1 MRVLYLSTYNVK
13 CGIAT
18 YTHELRSHL
27 SVDNHVFPLPEKDDV
42 IVNQVDLDKELKKF
56 TQLVKDYDVVHIQ
69 HEHGLFIGAGDE
81 TDAVSRFGTLLKV
94 LVKENKRVFVTFHS
108 DPVFWE
114 SRWRFDTDILLK
126 KLLSRVW
133 EGEVSKWFQPR
144 YDVTAVVHTKRTKQ
158 EFLDSGFHKD
168 SVEVVPHG
176 VVSREVKFTPVKP
189 DLEINLSI
197 FGFISD
203 YKGYGVAL
211 QALQLLPRNYNL
223 VCMGGRHPSSTGD
236 EYTQIL
242 KTAKELD
249 HTVVENRLQ
258 DIYNLVYDRVSITGY
273 LDKAQADKIHK
284 KTHICLAPYTDKTL
298 SGSGALTW
306 SLTSGCPVIASDIP
320 SFKTI
325 DDEYQCMHLFK
336 TDAFHELAWSV
347 KRVVGDVKYQ
357 RALVDGATSYAE
369 QLSWSN
375 VAEAHENLYK

>member
-18 YTHELRSHL
+18 YTQELRSHI
-27 SVDNHVFPLPEKDDV
+27 STDNDIFPLPEKDA
-42 IVNQVDLDKELKKF
+42 IAEKQIDLDKELTKL
-56 TQLVKDYDVVHIQ
+56 THLVKDFDIVHIQ
-69 HEHGLFIGAGDE
+69 HEHGLFIGNGDE
-81 TDAVSRFGTLLKV
+81 TDAVSRFGNLLKV
-94 LVKENKRVFVTFHS
+94 LIKENKRVFVTFHS

-114 SRWRFDTDILLK
+114 SRWRFDTELLLK

-133 EGEVSKWFQPR
+133 KGEVSKWFQPR
-144 YDVTAVVHTKRTKQ
+144 YNVTAIVHTKRTKQ
-158 EFLDSGFHKD
+158 EFLDSGFHED

-176 VVSREVKFTPVKP
+176 VVSREVKFSPIKP
-189 DLEINLSI
+189 DVEINLSI

-203 YKGYGVAL
+203 YKGYDVAL
-211 QALQLLPRNYNL
+211 RALQLLPRNYNL
-223 VCMGGRHPSSTGD
+223 ICMGGRHPSSTGD

-242 KTAKELD
+242 GAAKRLD
-249 HTVVENRLQ
+249 REVVECKLQ
-258 DIYNLVYDRVSITGY
+258 DIYSLVSDRVTITGY
-273 LDKAQADKIHK
+273 LDKAQADKMHK

-347 KRVVGDVKYQ
+347 KRVVSDVNYQ
-357 RALVDGATSYAE
+357 RALVDGATNYAE

-375 VAEAHENLYK
+375 VAETHEKLYK